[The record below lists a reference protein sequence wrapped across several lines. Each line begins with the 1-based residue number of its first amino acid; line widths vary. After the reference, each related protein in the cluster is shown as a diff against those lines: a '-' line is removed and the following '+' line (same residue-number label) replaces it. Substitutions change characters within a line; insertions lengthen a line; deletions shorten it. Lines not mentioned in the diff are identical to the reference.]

1 MGQSLTIRTP
11 EAEAASAG
19 TPGDSDWQTLAHV
32 CHTGVGRPAEVPQL
46 RGAASGQAGA
56 EETWLC
62 SAWSL
67 SFQGPSCQTLLSQFS
82 PIPGN
87 GVGRAPTPPSPEVRS
102 FPGPAGSEW
111 PCRAQAGQ
119 RAAQERLMTLM
130 RAGGSGELPR
140 CEHTAPAPWRSPLP
154 GSPPHPPPSKCGSSC
169 LQSGP
174 WVRASWTSP
183 HLGSPHCQLFL
194 QAACS
199 QARQPGARMSP
210 RC

>member
-154 GSPPHPPPSKCGSSC
+154 GSPPPPPAFQVRQFLPPERPLGQSELDLATSWVPSPSALPAGC
-169 LQSGP
+169 LLP
-174 WVRASWTSP
+174 
-183 HLGSPHCQLFL
+183 GSPAWGSHV
-194 QAACS
+194 
-199 QARQPGARMSP
+199 P
-210 RC
+210 